1 MEISKPPSDDEATLR
16 VSMYTEM
23 TGGYIRIGEDYN
35 SMEKEKMSFIFID
48 SSVEKECPFLMNAAN
63 YDGEDKYTRV
73 CLQPATDQPRE
84 IVLPDASGVVIT
96 DGSPADLRSLPG
108 LRAMEG
114 QSTMMYRCVVATDT
128 ACRFFFKK
136 KSSIFPFVFASLDR
150 ES

>member
-1 MEISKPPSDDEATLR
+1 
-16 VSMYTEM
+16 
-23 TGGYIRIGEDYN
+23 
-35 SMEKEKMSFIFID
+35 
-48 SSVEKECPFLMNAAN
+48 MNAAN

-114 QSTMMYRCVVATDT
+114 QSTMMYRCVVARTQL
-128 ACRFFFKK
+128 AESFFLKK
-136 KSSIFPFVFASLDR
+136 ISISPFVFASFDQ